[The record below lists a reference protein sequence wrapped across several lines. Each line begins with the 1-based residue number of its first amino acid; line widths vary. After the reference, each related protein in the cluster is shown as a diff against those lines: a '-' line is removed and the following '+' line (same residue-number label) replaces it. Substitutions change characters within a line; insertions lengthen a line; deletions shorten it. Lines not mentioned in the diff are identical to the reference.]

1 MQRAWYARRS
11 HTDGLNCARCIN
23 VQLQLLL
30 HWWEGR
36 RFKLNAKDTKR
47 DWDGNWRLGFRGG
60 EYPGPGGT
68 FHVGF
73 AVAVLENDPNKLG
86 HFKCVQGFTLTK
98 TRTTATYLWPCYYHK
113 KFIGD
118 QWILRS
124 SLFFLFFACLLGS
137 SQALPGS
144 IIHTLIVIVICPVKE
159 LCWW

>member
-47 DWDGNWRLGFRGG
+47 DWDGNWRLGFRG

-68 FHVGF
+68 FQVGL
-73 AVAVLENDPNKLG
+73 A
-86 HFKCVQGFTLTK
+86 
-98 TRTTATYLWPCYYHK
+98 
-113 KFIGD
+113 
-118 QWILRS
+118 S
-124 SLFFLFFACLLGS
+124 GS
-137 SQALPGS
+137 A
-144 IIHTLIVIVICPVKE
+144 
-159 LCWW
+159 